1 MLLGDNSGRSARGS
15 RLGRGNLIGLV
26 VILGIRLSLNE
37 NSLLAT
43 ALLHRRRGS
52 GRILSVGLISLGGAA
67 NRLDLGLELVVG
79 SVCGSLGLVTG
90 HAEELVHVN
99 LE

>member
-26 VILGIRLSLNE
+26 VILGIRLGLDE

-43 ALLHRRRGS
+43 ALLDRRRGN
-52 GRILSVGLISLGGAA
+52 GRVLGVGLISLGGGA
-67 NRLDLGLELVVG
+67 D
-79 SVCGSLGLVTG
+79 
-90 HAEELVHVN
+90 
-99 LE
+99 